1 MAEAADDGF
10 PQAVQEHFK
19 LSDQL
24 SYAAAASTMELDLQH
39 HLAFNTPWNST
50 WANSNHDTIP
60 FSFIG
65 DLPPSDSNPL
75 FHFNVLPQPP
85 LFGELFQ
92 SVPHGYSLST
102 SSGGGT
108 EYQEG
113 DGERLESTKETG
125 ERTKHYATAREKRTN
140 LNDRYKF
147 LGSLVPKPSKPD
159 RASVVGDSIDY
170 IKELVRTVD
179 ELKLL
184 KEKRSRSRER
194 SIKRHN
200 TDQDDASEESYNNG
214 SLRSSWIQRKSKDT
228 EIDVRIVHDQVTI
241 TLQRKKMDCL
251 LFVSKVLDELHLDLQ
266 HVASGQIGDYYSFL
280 FNAKIYEG
288 ASVHAGAIANKL
300 IEVMDTEYAAI
311 PTSSY

>member
-147 LGSLVPKPSKPD
+147 LGSLVPKPSK
-159 RASVVGDSIDY
+159 
-170 IKELVRTVD
+170 
-179 ELKLL
+179 
-184 KEKRSRSRER
+184 
-194 SIKRHN
+194 
-200 TDQDDASEESYNNG
+200 
-214 SLRSSWIQRKSKDT
+214 
-228 EIDVRIVHDQVTI
+228 
-241 TLQRKKMDCL
+241 
-251 LFVSKVLDELHLDLQ
+251 VLDELHLDLQ